1 MSETQNGIKSLI
13 ASYKDGQVAEKT
25 GLNSFYE
32 KSLSN
37 RFNTLWISKTDNLIT
52 TPKSSN
58 ILKDIDTK
66 KFPLL
71 GFQTKVDENF
81 VIINFRLQKFN
92 KSEKSNDLKRKF
104 IVNLENE
111 TITNPQ
117 WIKNHRT
124 KEKDILVQDYK
135 NKIYLF
141 SNQGKLYWKKI
152 IDGNIIGKVEQVDL
166 FKNGRLQIAFR
177 TSNRLYILDRNG
189 ENVKPFPIKI
199 PNSKNLTPLS
209 VFDYDK
215 NRNYRFLLTQD
226 NNILMYDKNAK
237 KVNGFKFKKTK
248 SSIINSPKH
257 IRFGSKDYIIIQEEN
272 GNLKILNRQGKTRI
286 KVKGEINFSG
296 QEIYPYLSTFTG
308 TDLEGN
314 LIQIDTR
321 GNILSSNLNLSKNH
335 KIIIGYESLVTLSE
349 NKLTI
354 KGIPITLPYGNYTK
368 PKVFKFSDTIYI
380 TTTDIESEKVYLFKE
395 NGKTIK
401 GFPVYGTTSAS
412 LSKSKKSNQL
422 ELVAGSEK
430 KDVIVYSFSDTKN

>member
-1 MSETQNGIKSLI
+1 
-13 ASYKDGQVAEKT
+13 
-25 GLNSFYE
+25 
-32 KSLSN
+32 
-37 RFNTLWISKTDNLIT
+37 
-52 TPKSSN
+52 
-58 ILKDIDTK
+58 
-66 KFPLL
+66 
-71 GFQTKVDENF
+71 
-81 VIINFRLQKFN
+81 
-92 KSEKSNDLKRKF
+92 
-104 IVNLENE
+104 
-111 TITNPQ
+111 
-117 WIKNHRT
+117 
-124 KEKDILVQDYK
+124 
-135 NKIYLF
+135 
-141 SNQGKLYWKKI
+141 
-152 IDGNIIGKVEQVDL
+152 
-166 FKNGRLQIAFR
+166 
-177 TSNRLYILDRNG
+177 
-189 ENVKPFPIKI
+189 
-199 PNSKNLTPLS
+199 
-209 VFDYDK
+209 
-215 NRNYRFLLTQD
+215 
-226 NNILMYDKNAK
+226 MYDKNGK
-237 KVNGFKFKKTK
+237 KVSGFKFKKTS

-286 KVKGEINFSG
+286 KLKGEINFSG

-380 TTTDIESEKVYLFKE
+380 TTTDTESEKVYLFKE
-395 NGKTIK
+395 NGKTVK

-430 KDVIVYSFSDTKN
+430 KDIIVYSFSDSEN